1 MRLEKIVEGEID
13 EDAPRLDLVTLKKI
27 IEDSKT
33 FDEIFKEKGSTT
45 IEEKLETKESY
56 IKSLKEKAKSDI
68 TIYTEKPNNKN

>member
-33 FDEIFKEKGSTT
+33 FDEILTELHKNQPYPDLIFDGSGHTV
-45 IEEKLETKESY
+45 IVYL
-56 IKSLKEKAKSDI
+56 LDD
-68 TIYTEKPNNKN
+68 NGDV